1 MTFLYTASE
10 AIKPIKYM
18 LELKKQIIKTF
29 GFSENEFSDIE
40 TFFQPKKIEK
50 GEYFLKEGHYVKQMG
65 FVEKGILREFL
76 YVNDKEV
83 TKWFSTS
90 GYFAV
95 DLSGF
100 LFDQKSKVNYQAITT
115 VELLTISK
123 ENYNNISRKLA
134 RWDKLERMFIA
145 KCFSVLEDRIVSH
158 LALNAEER
166 YNQLHAFNPQL
177 FKEVPLKQLA
187 SMLGMTAETLSRIR
201 LKQKNTSS

>member
-1 MTFLYTASE
+1 MT
-10 AIKPIKYM
+10 
-18 LELKKQIIKTF
+18 ELKKHIIQTF
-29 GFSENEFSDIE
+29 GFTESEFQQIKD
-40 TFFQPKKIEK
+40 FFTPKVILE
-50 GEYFLKEGHYVKQMG
+50 GDYFLKEGQYVKQMG

-76 YVNDKEV
+76 YVNEKEV

-100 LFDQKSKVNYQAITT
+100 LFDQKSKVNYQAITD

-123 ENYNNISRKLA
+123 ENYNKISSRVS
-134 RWDKLERMFIA
+134 RWDQLEKMFLA
-145 KCFSVLEDRIVSH
+145 KCFTVLENRVISH

-166 YNQLHAFNPQL
+166 YNQLFAFNPTL
-177 FKEVPLKQLA
+177 FNKVPLNQIA

-201 LKQKNTSS
+201 KKQTKYTS

>member
-1 MTFLYTASE
+1 MY
-10 AIKPIKYM
+10 
-18 LELKKQIIKTF
+18 ELKKHIIQTF
-29 GFSENEFSDIE
+29 GFTENEFRQIKD
-40 TFFQPKKIEK
+40 FFKPKAILE
-50 GEYFLKEGHYVKQMG
+50 GDYFLKEGQYVKQMG

-76 YVNDKEV
+76 YVNEKEV

-100 LFDQKSKVNYQAITT
+100 LFDQKSKVSYQAMTN

-123 ENYNNISRKLA
+123 ENYNKISSRVS
-134 RWDKLERMFIA
+134 RWDKLEKMFLA
-145 KCFSVLEDRIVSH
+145 KCFTVLENRVVSH

-166 YNQLHAFNPQL
+166 YNQLFAFNPSL
-177 FKEVPLKQLA
+177 FNEVPLNQIA

-201 LKQKNTSS
+201 KKQSKYTS

>member
-1 MTFLYTASE
+1 MS
-10 AIKPIKYM
+10 
-18 LELKKQIIKTF
+18 ELKKHIIQTF
-29 GFSENEFSDIE
+29 GFTEREFKGIRE
-40 TFFQPKKIEK
+40 YFKPVEIKE

-100 LFDQKSKVNYQAITT
+100 LFNQKSKVSYLAMTD
-115 VELLTISK
+115 VELLAISK
-123 ENYNNISRKLA
+123 ENYNRISTRVP
-134 RWDKLERMFIA
+134 RWDKLEKMFLA
-145 KCFSVLEDRIVSH
+145 KCFTVLENRVVSH
-158 LALNAEER
+158 LALNSEER
-166 YNQLHAFNPQL
+166 YNELFAFNPTL
-177 FKEVPLKQLA
+177 FNKVPLNQIA

-201 LKQKNTSS
+201 KKKTKSTS